1 MSQVHQSTG
10 PQGKTPVSWP
20 MLGILGVAAAASV
33 SYYRIQ
39 RERRLEEAMGKIVTS
54 ESNSDENLKEGA
66 WSPGPAWAKRVF
78 KRTKFGWM
86 PVEEAFSDCEYD
98 VVIVAQKQ

>member
-10 PQGKTPVSWP
+10 PQGKTPVTWP

-66 WSPGPAWAKRVF
+66 WVSIIFTTV
-78 KRTKFGWM
+78 KFL
-86 PVEEAFSDCEYD
+86 S
-98 VVIVAQKQ
+98 VIPYYI

>member
-66 WSPGPAWAKRVF
+66 WVSIILNTTVKFLSVTCKVF
-78 KRTKFGWM
+78 AHIYKTYF
-86 PVEEAFSDCEYD
+86 YY
-98 VVIVAQKQ
+98 